1 MGSNYYGEAKFG
13 GSSSRKG
20 KNNSSDKP
28 NKQPQRGLGVAQLE
42 KIRLHTQLGSANPL
56 PNPNYPFTNP
66 IQEDVKL
73 QSSSFSY
80 TTPTSSSYGF
90 QPAQNMMMGLGD
102 SERANVRYGDSQP
115 TINNIARW
123 NAGNAALN
131 PTQYY
136 QQPYISRNLV
146 DLEAQELVEKK
157 GGSGD
162 SMGSGSRNSGSG
174 GSQELDLE
182 LRLSL

>member
-66 IQEDVKL
+66 IQVYIC
-73 QSSSFSY
+73 SSNVLNFFDY
-80 TTPTSSSYGF
+80 
-90 QPAQNMMMGLGD
+90 MM
-102 SERANVRYGDSQP
+102 Y
-115 TINNIARW
+115 
-123 NAGNAALN
+123 
-131 PTQYY
+131 
-136 QQPYISRNLV
+136 
-146 DLEAQELVEKK
+146 
-157 GGSGD
+157 
-162 SMGSGSRNSGSG
+162 
-174 GSQELDLE
+174 
-182 LRLSL
+182 